1 MEIELLTNTVLIL
14 EKKVGEKKNYKIGCI
29 SIRFA
34 WPPCKLSQDLKMIW
48 CLILLCVIDAWG
60 KGGYWHLESKVII
73 SLVLAKSKGWISI
86 QMLLLIG
93 DSAKATYTV
102 TCKVSGPSPFELWP
116 SFAFSP
122 LSLRLEKLAALGLN
136 ATKILI

>member
-1 MEIELLTNTVLIL
+1 M
-14 EKKVGEKKNYKIGCI
+14 
-29 SIRFA
+29 
-34 WPPCKLSQDLKMIW
+34 
-48 CLILLCVIDAWG
+48 CVIDAWG

>member
-1 MEIELLTNTVLIL
+1 
-14 EKKVGEKKNYKIGCI
+14 
-29 SIRFA
+29 
-34 WPPCKLSQDLKMIW
+34 MIW

-116 SFAFSP
+116 SFAFSS

>member
-1 MEIELLTNTVLIL
+1 
-14 EKKVGEKKNYKIGCI
+14 
-29 SIRFA
+29 
-34 WPPCKLSQDLKMIW
+34 MIW

-122 LSLRLEKLAALGLN
+122 LSSFLRLEKLAALGLN

>member
-1 MEIELLTNTVLIL
+1 
-14 EKKVGEKKNYKIGCI
+14 
-29 SIRFA
+29 
-34 WPPCKLSQDLKMIW
+34 MIW

-116 SFAFSP
+116 SFAFSS
-122 LSLRLEKLAALGLN
+122 LS
-136 ATKILI
+136 KIGKTRCFRIKCHKNTDLMLLSS